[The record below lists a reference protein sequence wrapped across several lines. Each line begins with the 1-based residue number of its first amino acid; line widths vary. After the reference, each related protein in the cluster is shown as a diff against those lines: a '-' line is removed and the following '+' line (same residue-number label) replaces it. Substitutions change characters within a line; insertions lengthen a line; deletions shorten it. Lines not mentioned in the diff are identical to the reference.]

1 MVAVFD
7 LAVTDTA
14 QRGYYVAYL
23 FSIDLER
30 VYACLALGVTAF
42 EESFGKNK
50 MMLGKLDSETL
61 RLASRLRLGSRFASG
76 SIDLGADRP
85 TQLHG
90 LYEHSSIA
98 SVRYDL
104 TDLPNNEVL
113 QRDLLQLLDWYDQL
127 RREVGA
133 DVDEEASLE
142 GAVIDA
148 FGLMEE
154 VPFEPAARGRG
165 GSGNPNQ
172 RRSKKASKKI
182 GDAGERRV
190 VEHERE
196 RLRLAG
202 RPDLAK
208 KVRWLADEGEQPGYD
223 VLSFNED
230 GSQRWIEVK
239 SSKGDKVT
247 TVDLTER
254 ERMVATDADPGRY
267 WLYVVTRVFR
277 GARLMAIQDPFRTLS
292 WSEENPRP
300 VSWSLRLG

>member
-1 MVAVFD
+1 M
-7 LAVTDTA
+7 
-14 QRGYYVAYL
+14 
-23 FSIDLER
+23 
-30 VYACLALGVTAF
+30 
-42 EESFGKNK
+42 
-50 MMLGKLDSETL
+50 
-61 RLASRLRLGSRFASG
+61 
-76 SIDLGADRP
+76 
-85 TQLHG
+85 
-90 LYEHSSIA
+90 
-98 SVRYDL
+98 RYDL

-148 FGLMEE
+148 SGLMEE

-208 KVRWLADEGEQPGYD
+208 KVRWLADEG
-223 VLSFNED
+223 
-230 GSQRWIEVK
+230 
-239 SSKGDKVT
+239 VT
-247 TVDLTER
+247 
-254 ERMVATDADPGRY
+254 
-267 WLYVVTRVFR
+267 
-277 GARLMAIQDPFRTLS
+277 
-292 WSEENPRP
+292 
-300 VSWSLRLG
+300 